1 MAVTSRSSRNAAFD
15 LWRNEKALSAFANA
29 MAAPAPSR
37 FRAECQ
43 MEKVLLELK
52 LTRAR
57 SETVMRW
64 IAMGIAVLPE
74 HLRDEEYGEVMGA
87 VIEMVRRNGLSGG
100 EAQECQARFMDTIR
114 ALVRALDAKCG
125 ARAHRRVA

>member
-1 MAVTSRSSRNAAFD
+1 MRSAITAHSGSRREGSLLDLLINQLAPGSSMAVTSRSSRNAAFD

-74 HLRDEEYGEVMGA
+74 HLRDEEYG
-87 VIEMVRRNGLSGG
+87 R
-100 EAQECQARFMDTIR
+100 
-114 ALVRALDAKCG
+114 
-125 ARAHRRVA
+125 